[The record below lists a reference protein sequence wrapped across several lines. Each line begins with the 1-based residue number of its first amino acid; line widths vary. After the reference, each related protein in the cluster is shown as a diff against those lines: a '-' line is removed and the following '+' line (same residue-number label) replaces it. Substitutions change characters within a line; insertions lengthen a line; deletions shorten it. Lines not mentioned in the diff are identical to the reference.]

1 MTKTLLVDCDSPT
14 YFEMPEVSNSAMNTF
29 RREGSWS
36 YYHKHV
42 LRDVDSGI
50 SSDAMRK
57 GSAFHAYMEFFH
69 TADDDSDI
77 DHFIT
82 VIPEEIDGEPLNM
95 RKKAH
100 REYVATYKD
109 QPQPWVTHEE
119 FMGLGQMVAAIHD
132 NPLAFSLLAK
142 RGQSEVVA
150 TNNITGV
157 DCKAKA
163 DLYYPDDGVLID
175 FKTTRVHDP
184 EQFAR
189 ESVYKYGYHHQAAHY
204 LDVFEA
210 RKFYII
216 ATRNSEPFEA
226 QAFEFSKEVL
236 DTARLDNEAVLK
248 KIATCTTFD
257 SWHTTGWDSVTL
269 INTGA

>member
-50 SSDAMRK
+50 SSDALRK

-109 QPQPWVTHEE
+109 QPQP
-119 FMGLGQMVAAIHD
+119 
-132 NPLAFSLLAK
+132 
-142 RGQSEVVA
+142 
-150 TNNITGV
+150 
-157 DCKAKA
+157 
-163 DLYYPDDGVLID
+163 
-175 FKTTRVHDP
+175 
-184 EQFAR
+184 
-189 ESVYKYGYHHQAAHY
+189 
-204 LDVFEA
+204 
-210 RKFYII
+210 
-216 ATRNSEPFEA
+216 
-226 QAFEFSKEVL
+226 
-236 DTARLDNEAVLK
+236 
-248 KIATCTTFD
+248 
-257 SWHTTGWDSVTL
+257 
-269 INTGA
+269 